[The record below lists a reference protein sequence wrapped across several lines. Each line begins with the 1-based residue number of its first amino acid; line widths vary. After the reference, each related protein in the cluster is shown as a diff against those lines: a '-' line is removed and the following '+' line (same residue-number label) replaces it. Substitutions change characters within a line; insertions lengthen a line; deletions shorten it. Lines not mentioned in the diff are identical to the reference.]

1 MAGRTSCCRDDSDLS
16 AMNSNYM
23 FNRTKYAIMHRKLKD
38 CISPKFNLIFKG
50 HILPDAR
57 RMHLLGRS
65 IGELFMIQLID
76 LFFFTGVQHLIY
88 RNFTC
93 RTAASIWEEETDSA
107 QGKPKTIHGLLADLP
122 TYDLI
127 HKISLKFWVMYTVR
141 IAHFDIQSFQWNTI
155 FVSLSTE
162 TRWSST
168 FTGNPD
174 LTGSGKP
181 ARAGQKSVT

>member
-1 MAGRTSCCRDDSDLS
+1 MAGRIFSCCRLVSDLS
-16 AMNSNYM
+16 AMDSNYM
-23 FNRTKYAIMHRKLKD
+23 FNRTKYAIMHHKLKD

-76 LFFFTGVQHLIY
+76 LFFWLVFNTLYTEISHAGQQPAYGRRKLAVP
-88 RNFTC
+88 RGN
-93 RTAASIWEEETDSA
+93 
-107 QGKPKTIHGLLADLP
+107 PKQSMGCWQTFQLMAG
-122 TYDLI
+122 DLI

-141 IAHFDIQSFQWNTI
+141 IAYFDIQSFQWNTI

-168 FTGNPD
+168 FTLQEI
-174 LTGSGKP
+174 LT
-181 ARAGQKSVT
+181 